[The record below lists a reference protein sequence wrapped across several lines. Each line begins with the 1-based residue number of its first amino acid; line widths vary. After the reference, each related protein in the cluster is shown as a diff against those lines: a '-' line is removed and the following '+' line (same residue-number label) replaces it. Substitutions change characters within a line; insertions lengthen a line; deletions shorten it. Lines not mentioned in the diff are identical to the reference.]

1 MCIRDSDD
9 GEITVHAWKNG
20 QDLFIDVRDNGLGMP
35 PEVLE
40 RLLDER
46 QPLTRSKGSGIG
58 VRDVYKRQNPIWPG
72 AQKKFLRHWVSP

>member
-1 MCIRDSDD
+1 
-9 GEITVHAWKNG
+9 
-20 QDLFIDVRDNGLGMP
+20 MP

-58 VRDVYKRQNPIWPG
+58 VRNVHRRLQLTFGSQYGLEFQSEPDEGTLVRIHLPAS
-72 AQKKFLRHWVSP
+72 AQPPAETSGKGGVS